1 MKIKKFFS
9 NNNQKWSRRASIL
22 GGLLLGAIGLS
33 LTGCSDDL
41 GMGQYGDL
49 GDKKHASVKVSFG
62 GETPTVV
69 SRSVD
74 FSQDAMVKIDSYW
87 VGLFDTRTGELIGSK
102 SDTAPRKA
110 DGTRYNIYNGDGNP
124 FTVEDID
131 IYYYDNNPEAYIV
144 GVVNYN
150 GVKAKISGE
159 SSDRD
164 LQEILKGIQS
174 FNEVCKIVVN
184 TESIDRANPA
194 ESNGLSPMP
203 LMMGFYSAQTPGVH
217 TTVTSS
223 GTVNEENANAV
234 KIRLVGGSDNHSQ
247 IALPSGAIRLQ
258 RLIAEMNFTI
268 KAGENVTIHSV
279 EYMVC
284 NNPVDVFLAEH
295 PTDGNGGTSTD
306 RNAYLNNTAN
316 SADYYNGS
324 EGYKSDSYFRSAR
337 ANNGEYTLSYQNY
350 ENKHW
355 GRKWNFPE
363 GYDQTSHLVR
373 ETKYDDK
380 NSPTGKS
387 DVYRTLCADVNN
399 PFNNN
404 ASYIVLKVDADFV
417 TYYRIDEP
425 SDPDVPPVAVPG
437 GDPDDEG
444 RKGPQVITRATINY
458 IIHEGAASRPNGA
471 ANTAESRG
479 YDYQRIRNTRYDYTV
494 TVAGMDQLMV
504 NVYSS
509 LIGQMPPE
517 AFPGNIVHND
527 GITGEAWQTNLVE
540 CDPETWTGFGMSIQ
554 TKEEFDRL
562 MWRVWEKTPDGEENF
577 GNWKADP
584 NAPAGFPAWPAL
596 QEKELSRNIPVTS
609 GLNYYCHAIYLP
621 NYPSEDGSNAIYMS
635 ELNSTAHPEIT
646 FPAYFRFMFGP
657 IYPDSF
663 KNPDDYRRGMYLYF
677 TDDILDDD
685 GCSLKSYVIG
695 YERGARDM
703 RPEFNPE
710 IKIGDPGRFHW
721 NNYGEYCSAQNLVNM
736 IWWNPIYEAQ
746 SFLLEIEGDPNV
758 YEIDKWVYGESNG
771 YGPLIFPYCIP
782 SNLEE
787 GYHDISITPIGDP
800 LRYKPGQPQVFEDMF
815 YVAGPPHWEFNE
827 DSYFY
832 QTLGNGFMWGT
843 FECDGLTIYANSGS
857 STGNGLTCRFDD
869 GYIQTDGSGNLNL
882 RAFRISTYKPG
893 KFRIAACRASNTEGT
908 DRGLNLYKK
917 AITMDGSGQATQV
930 DYVVVDVA
938 NSNYGNKKFDLHT
951 GPVDKPSEFT
961 IFSTGSLRIY
971 SIEFIPD

>member
-22 GGLLLGAIGLS
+22 GGLLLGFIGLS

-234 KIRLVGGSDNHSQ
+234 KIRLVGGNDNHSQ

-295 PTDGNGGTSTD
+295 PTDGNGGTTTD

-337 ANNGEYTLSYQNY
+337 ANNGEYTLSYQSY

-437 GDPDDEG
+437 GDPNDEG
-444 RKGPQVITRATINY
+444 RRGPQVVTRATINY

-471 ANTAESRG
+471 VNTAESRG
-479 YDYQRIRNTRYDYTV
+479 YDYQRIRNTQYDYTV
-494 TVAGMDQLMV
+494 TVAGMNQLMV

-517 AFPGNIVHND
+517 AFPGDMVHND

-703 RPEFNPE
+703 RPGYEYNLN
-710 IKIGDPGRFHW
+710 IQNISGRDDAKW
-721 NNYGEYCSAQNLVNM
+721 DGNVNSMTQAYWMVLVPNNSLNYAPKYCLLQIDNLEPYRIDMGEPMSPRYDYGVGFM
-736 IWWNPIYEAQ
+736 
-746 SFLLEIEGDPNV
+746 
-758 YEIDKWVYGESNG
+758 
-771 YGPLIFPYCIP
+771 IP
-782 SNLEE
+782 SGLTP
-787 GYHDISITPIGDP
+787 GYHDVKITV
-800 LRYKPGQPQVFEDMF
+800 Y
-815 YVAGPPHWEFNE
+815 GP
-827 DSYFY
+827 DSYKTGETREY
-832 QTLGNGFMWGT
+832 NNLIYIADNSKWT
-843 FECDGLTIYANSGS
+843 FEEGSFYYNYYHYGDWPNSTTRIDGLTIMNYGSGNK
-857 STGNGLTCRFDD
+857 GFDSVQD
-869 GYIQTDGSGNLNL
+869 GYIQTGGSGAMVN
-882 RAFRISTYKPG
+882 RSFRLEVDRPG
-893 KFRIAACRASNTEGT
+893 TFRIAACRASNTEGT
-908 DRGLNLYKK
+908 DRGLNLYKE
-917 AITMDGSGQATQV
+917 AIDRSYSGSETFV
-930 DYVVVDVA
+930 DYAVVEV
-938 NSNYGNKKFDLHT
+938 SNASRDSKTYDLHT
-951 GPVDKPSEFT
+951 GAVDQPYNFT